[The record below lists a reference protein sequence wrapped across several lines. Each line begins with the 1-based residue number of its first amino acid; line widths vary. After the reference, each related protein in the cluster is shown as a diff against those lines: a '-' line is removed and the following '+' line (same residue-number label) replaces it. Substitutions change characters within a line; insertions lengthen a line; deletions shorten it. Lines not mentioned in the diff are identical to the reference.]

1 MSRREDRVAA
11 AAAAAAGA
19 AQQVPQAYAQG
30 QHVAQGPLQAATP
43 GAAVPPGYML
53 VPQQPPRKRG
63 LRPFSWVILVIN
75 AAFLVF
81 SIVGAQTKAAATN
94 CGSLD
99 AATCTSAGQVG
110 KGIGIVLI
118 IVIWL
123 VVDFLLLILWLI
135 TRPRQR

>member
-1 MSRREDRVAA
+1 MGRRKDRAA
-11 AAAAAAGA
+11 AAASK
-19 AQQVPQAYAQG
+19 QIPQAYAQG
-30 QHVAQGPLQAATP
+30 QPVAQGDPPPFQSETP
-43 GAAVPPGYML
+43 GAAVPSGYML

-81 SIVGAQTKAAATN
+81 AIVGARTKAAVSN
-94 CGSLD
+94 CGTLD

-118 IVIWL
+118 IIIWL
-123 VVDFLLLILWLI
+123 VVDFILLILWLI